1 MPLVSFC
8 LSLLDDQQQPAA
20 VFYFFSCCFW
30 WHRVCGCGMWM
41 QLLAFSFVRRAL
53 HQCHCHCLCTNQ
65 FIYCVCTSSFSF
77 CLQSAIHRGIQRL
90 RGNTNN
96 ASLVNA
102 CASRVA
108 NAYNKKRKSVSAF
121 CLRPFS
127 VQFVF
132 IRKRWESK
140 IDTLNLDNISDWNE
154 CARVQNECQ

>member
-108 NAYNKKRKSVSAF
+108 NAYNKKICFGFLSSAIF
-121 CLRPFS
+121 RA
-127 VQFVF
+127 
-132 IRKRWESK
+132 IRVHPQAMGEQNRHTES
-140 IDTLNLDNISDWNE
+140 W
-154 CARVQNECQ
+154 

>member
-8 LSLLDDQQQPAA
+8 LSLLDDQQQQSSTSSPAA
-20 VFYFFSCCFW
+20 FDGIVCVDVECECNY
-30 WHRVCGCGMWM
+30 WHFHLCAVPFTNAIAVAFARTNSFTVC
-41 QLLAFSFVRRAL
+41 VRRHFHFACKAL
-53 HQCHCHCLCTNQ
+53 
-65 FIYCVCTSSFSF
+65 FISV
-77 CLQSAIHRGIQRL
+77 QRL
-90 RGNTNN
+90 SGNTNN

-154 CARVQNECQ
+154 CARVQNESQ